1 MAAGEDA
8 MGEDRKQKI
17 ATVLAAEIKRQGA
30 LTPRLDLMKL
40 AGAVDAVLESPASSD
55 EGKTP
60 DELNASND
68 D

>member
-1 MAAGEDA
+1 MAAGDQA
-8 MGEDRKQKI
+8 MGEERKQKI
-17 ATVLAAEIKRQGA
+17 ALALAAEIKRQGVLIA
-30 LTPRLDLMKL
+30 RLDLLKL
-40 AGAVDAVLESPASSD
+40 AGAVDTALERPVSTD

>member
-1 MAAGEDA
+1 MAAGEDT

-17 ATVLAAEIKRQGA
+17 ALTLAAEIKRQGVLIA
-30 LTPRLDLMKL
+30 RLDLLKL
-40 AGAVDAVLESPASSD
+40 AGAVDVSLDSPTSTD
-55 EGKTP
+55 EGKSP

>member
-17 ATVLAAEIKRQGA
+17 ALTLAAEIKRQGVLIA
-30 LTPRLDLMKL
+30 RLDLMKL
-40 AGAVDAVLESPASSD
+40 AGAVDGVLDDPVSTD

>member
-8 MGEDRKQKI
+8 MSEDRKQKI
-17 ATVLAAEIKRQGA
+17 AAVLAAEIKRQGA
-30 LTPRLDLMKL
+30 LAPRLDLMKL
-40 AGAVDAVLESPASSD
+40 AGAVDAGLDDPISTD

-60 DELNASND
+60 EELNASND

>member
-1 MAAGEDA
+1 MAAGDRA
-8 MGEDRKQKI
+8 MSEERKQKI
-17 ATVLAAEIKRQGA
+17 ALALAAEIKRQGVMIA
-30 LTPRLDLMKL
+30 RLDLMKL
-40 AGAVDAVLESPASSD
+40 AGAVDGALESPASTD

>member
-1 MAAGEDA
+1 MSE
-8 MGEDRKQKI
+8 ERKQKI
-17 ATVLAAEIKRQGA
+17 ALALAAEIKRQGVLIA
-30 LTPRLDLMKL
+30 RLDLLKL
-40 AGAVDAVLESPASSD
+40 AGAVDAALERPVSTD